1 MNTILFDG
9 NAHQYTVA
17 GRTIPSVTQVL
28 KRLYDW
34 DGIPDAVLEYARE
47 RGSMVHQA
55 CELYDTNDL
64 DHDDLDQQLVGY
76 MRAWQSF
83 RQATGFIPKH
93 IEKPFYSERLGVC
106 GTPDRTGVLSSLT
119 GKPSAV
125 IEIKATAEISP
136 VAALQ
141 LAGYQLIL
149 RDNDEPCDH
158 RYIVLLQPS
167 GKYKLQSCP
176 SFLDIPVF
184 LGELQSYKWRLR
196 HGK

>member
-1 MNTILFDG
+1 MNAISFDKETHRYTI
-9 NAHQYTVA
+9 A

-47 RGSMVHQA
+47 RGSMVHKA
-55 CELYDTNDL
+55 CELLDCNDL
-64 DHDDLDQQLVGY
+64 DYDDLDAQLVPY
-76 MRAWQSF
+76 MQAWKSF
-83 RQATGFIPKH
+83 KQATGFIPKH
-93 IEKPFYSERLGVC
+93 IEQPFYSERLGVC
-106 GTPDRTGVLSSLT
+106 GTPDRVGVLSSLT
-119 GKPSAV
+119 GKPAAV

-149 RDNDEPCDH
+149 RDNDESCYH

-176 SFLDIPVF
+176 SVLDIPVF